1 MDFSMCSYAAE
12 DVMLPLMPIIA
23 KYRRDGTNFRMI
35 EPQDEGLKR
44 LFRNANWAHH
54 IAPDEYEATSHEGG
68 HVPALRF
75 GDDDGENA
83 DEILDKVMTLILE
96 QFQTDRATLK
106 AVEWSLGEIM
116 DNVSSHARS
125 PVGGFVQATAYR
137 NRNQVEFVVA
147 DSGIGIPTSMNVSD
161 HAQALQVAINEG
173 ATSDPS
179 KNAGNGLYGSYRVAH
194 LSGGKFEIHS
204 QYGVLY
210 TKRGGELVID
220 GERIPYNGTSVRC
233 GIGVGDAGLLDKALR
248 FKDRPYEPAFDYVER
263 EFEDEEG
270 ELVFNMRERAR
281 RHFSSRQGGK
291 RVRAM
296 IENLVRTG
304 RPVTLDFDGVGVFS
318 SSFADEV
325 FGRLFVDMGPRAF
338 MTRIRMR
345 NTVPTVEGLI
355 DRAIVQRTKLGN
367 GEN

>member
-1 MDFSMCSYAAE
+1 
-12 DVMLPLMPIIA
+12 MLPLMPIIA
-23 KYRRDGTNFRMI
+23 KYRRSGANFRMI
-35 EPQDEGLKR
+35 DPQDEGLNR

-54 IAPDEYEATSHEGG
+54 IAPDEYEATAHEGG

-75 GDDDGENA
+75 GDDDAENA
-83 DEILDKVMTLILE
+83 DEILDRVMTLILE

-125 PVGGFVQATAYR
+125 PVGGFVQATAYKG
-137 NRNQVEFVVA
+137 RNQVEFVVA
-147 DSGIGIPTSMNVSD
+147 DSGIGIPASMNVND

-173 ATSDPS
+173 VTSDS
-179 KNAGNGLYGSYRVAH
+179 TKNAGNGLYGSYRVAH

-204 QYGVLY
+204 QYGALY
-210 TKRGGELVID
+210 TRKDEELVIQ
-220 GERIPYNGTSVRC
+220 GERIPYDGTSVRC
-233 GIGVGDAGLLDKALR
+233 GIGVGDPSLLHKALR
-248 FKDRPYEPAFDYVER
+248 FRDRTYEPTFDYVER
-263 EFEDEEG
+263 EFENEEG
-270 ELVFNMRERAR
+270 ELVFDMHERAR
-281 RHFSSRQGGK
+281 RHFGSRQGGK

-296 IENLVRTG
+296 IENLVRAG

-338 MTRIRMR
+338 MTRISMR
-345 NTVPTVEGLI
+345 NVVPTVEGLI

-367 GEN
+367 GGN